1 MQLAAPLA
9 LAATALPMAAF
20 AGWWSLVLLVGAGL
34 CAWVAGQFVRRLARR
49 RNGLVFVAGVSGFG
63 VVALGLVAGTAGLT
77 GLPPLSGLWHTLGL
91 LLCQAGLVGIVLSFA
106 LLEERHFLAQSQT
119 AIMACEEL
127 QYVLGHDPLTG
138 LRNRDAF
145 HRYLESTLACHGGD
159 GGQLALLY
167 LDLDH
172 FRDIN
177 DSLNSVSGDELLRE
191 VAERLTMIVSDEE
204 RVFRTG
210 EDEFAVVVNCQA
222 TRSGA
227 TEVAEEILAMFNR
240 RFVASGSEVFLTGS
254 IGIAFADC
262 SGEGGLVLTSDL
274 CQQADNALR
283 HAKLDRNTYR
293 FHTPDLGDHALSKLQ
308 YFNYLRQAIDR
319 HELNLHFQPQVNR
332 QGTVISAE
340 ALLRWNNPV
349 LGSVPPSEFIPIAE
363 EAGLIIPIG
372 DWVIDRACAELV
384 HWRSIGLDIPLAINI
399 SPRQLKD
406 GRLEQTLLGRLRKY
420 GLRPDC
426 LHLEITES
434 SLIEDTARTMQV
446 LENLHRAGF
455 AMSIDDFGTGY
466 ANLSWLKRLPVG
478 VLKIDRS
485 FVVDMPNNAQD
496 LAMVQAIVNIAK
508 CRGMTTIAEGADSQ
522 SQIDLLHAADCDI
535 IQGFY
540 YSRPLPSADFI
551 GYALAQAG

>member
-1 MQLAAPLA
+1 
-9 LAATALPMAAF
+9 
-20 AGWWSLVLLVGAGL
+20 
-34 CAWVAGQFVRRLARR
+34 
-49 RNGLVFVAGVSGFG
+49 
-63 VVALGLVAGTAGLT
+63 
-77 GLPPLSGLWHTLGL
+77 
-91 LLCQAGLVGIVLSFA
+91 
-106 LLEERHFLAQSQT
+106 
-119 AIMACEEL
+119 
-127 QYVLGHDPLTG
+127 
-138 LRNRDAF
+138 
-145 HRYLESTLACHGGD
+145 
-159 GGQLALLY
+159 
-167 LDLDH
+167 
-172 FRDIN
+172 
-177 DSLNSVSGDELLRE
+177 
-191 VAERLTMIVSDEE
+191 
-204 RVFRTG
+204 
-210 EDEFAVVVNCQA
+210 
-222 TRSGA
+222 
-227 TEVAEEILAMFNR
+227 
-240 RFVASGSEVFLTGS
+240 
-254 IGIAFADC
+254 
-262 SGEGGLVLTSDL
+262 
-274 CQQADNALR
+274 LR

-332 QGTVISAE
+332 AGAVISAE

-420 GLRPDC
+420 GLRPEC

-540 YSRPLPSADFI
+540 YSRPLASADFI